1 MSFVVFLSFNR
12 RRKNNMTYNTHTLPN
27 GIRIIHA
34 PNQSAVAYCGFAI
47 DAGTRDESEN
57 EQGMAHF
64 VEHLIFKGT
73 QKRHAWHIINRM
85 ENVGGDLNAYTN
97 KEETVVYS
105 AFLAEHFPRAVELL
119 ADIVFH
125 STFPQAEIDK
135 EVEVIIDEIQSYED
149 SPCELIFD
157 DFEELI
163 FPNHPLGRN
172 ILGKPDLLH
181 QFNTENA
188 LRFTSRYYRPENV
201 IFFVQGN
208 VDFKRVIRLV
218 EKATADLNSSASTFE
233 RKRPDIYVPQTKTL
247 HRDTHQAH
255 VMIGSRGY
263 DAHNEKRTS
272 LYLLNNILGGPGMNS
287 RLNVALRERSGL
299 VYNVEANL
307 TSYTDTGVFCIYFG
321 TEHDHVE
328 RCIRL
333 VKKELKRLCDKPLTS
348 TQLNAAKKQI
358 IGQIGVARDN
368 AENTALGMAKTFLHY
383 GEMDDPKRLFQ
394 RIEALT
400 AKELWEVSN
409 EMFAEDYLSTLIY
422 I

>member
-27 GIRIIHA
+27 GIRIIYA

-47 DAGTRDESEN
+47 DAGTRDEAEN

-181 QFNTENA
+181 QFKTEDA

-208 VDFKRVIRLV
+208 IDFKRVIRLV
-218 EKATADLNSSASTFE
+218 EKVTADLDSSASTFE

-263 DAHNEKRTS
+263 DAHNEKRTA

-383 GEMDDPKRLFQ
+383 GEMDDPKKLFQ

>member
-1 MSFVVFLSFNR
+1 MI
-12 RRKNNMTYNTHTLPN
+12 YHTHTLSN
-27 GIRIIHA
+27 GLRIIHA

-47 DAGTRDESEN
+47 DAGTRDEAEN

-73 QKRHAWHIINRM
+73 QKRHAWHILNRM
-85 ENVGGDLNAYTN
+85 EHVGGDLNAYTN

-125 STFPQAEIDK
+125 STFPQTEIDK

-163 FPNHPLGRN
+163 FPHHPLGRN

-181 QFNTENA
+181 QFKSEDA
-188 LRFTSRYYRPENV
+188 LRFTNRYYQPNNM

-208 VDFKRVIRLV
+208 IEFKRVVKLV
-218 EKATADLNSSASTFE
+218 EKATANLSSNTSTFE
-233 RKRPDIYVPQTKTL
+233 RKRPEIYIPRTLTL

-263 DAHNEKRTS
+263 DAHNEKRTA

-287 RLNVALRERSGL
+287 RLNVSLRERSGL

-321 TEHDHVE
+321 TEHKDVD

-333 VKKELKRLCDKPLTS
+333 VKKELKKLCDKPLS
-348 TQLNAAKKQI
+348 PIQLAAAKKQI
-358 IGQIGVARDN
+358 IGQIGVARDH

-383 GEMDDPKRLFQ
+383 HKMDDPQDIFQ

-409 EMFAEDYLSTLIY
+409 EMFAEENLSSLIY
-422 I
+422 T